1 MTRIAQSITD
11 LGKELFHSD
20 LSSEESSLVSK
31 DAEAYLSWAESGAGR
46 EMPAG
51 SPPSGTVSFL
61 FTDIEESTRLAEGL
75 GDDAYGELLQEQARL
90 ISTSAQSHN
99 GYEVGQEGDSFFI
112 TFSRATDA
120 VTAALEAQRA
130 LYAQSWP
137 EGFEMRVRFGI
148 HTGEAQVSSDRYIG
162 LAIHRAQRI
171 CKAGHGGQILLSAT
185 TKDLVR
191 AGLPVG
197 ASLKDLGAHRLK
209 DLGHPEQLSQLVH
222 PDLISEFPPL
232 RTLDALPNNLPVQLT
247 SFIGREREIEEVK
260 RLLSSVRLVT
270 LVGPGGSG
278 KTRLALQVAA
288 ELLEAYP
295 DGAWLVDLAATTDE
309 SVIPQTVASILGVR
323 GTAPGAM
330 GPRGVEG
337 EEQGR
342 SVIDKV
348 LDRLRSGK
356 ALVILDNC
364 EHLVA
369 ECAALAEEILRSCP
383 QITMFA
389 TSREP
394 LRIPGEARW
403 RIPPLTTPDTYDDAE
418 QIGAF
423 EAVRLF
429 VDRAVLN
436 QSDFRLTEENAHVLL
451 EIAQRLDGMPLAIE
465 LAAAWVSALSPKQI
479 LSRLDD
485 QFRLLASGPRGG
497 LPRHQT
503 LRATVDWSYDLLSAP
518 ERKLLEDLSIFG
530 GGFSLEAAERVCA
543 GEGVDAEDVLQLLS
557 QLVDKSLV
565 IRESEEG
572 TVRYRLLETIRQ
584 YGWEKVSTV
593 AEYVEPTPQSVKT
606 EDVAVLRREGE
617 YWTVGFEGDEFRLK
631 DSKGLAYIQLLIANP
646 GQEFHV
652 LDFAVGAEGS
662 DPKFRGTQELH
673 SSGAGDAGE
682 ILDAKA
688 RAQYKARIKEL
699 QEQLEEARSWN
710 DSERVAVATKEMDL
724 LTQQLAGAV
733 GLGGRNRRA
742 GSASERA
749 RMSVGK
755 AIRSAIRKIDQQ
767 SPTLGRHLESAIH
780 TGTYVSYQPDP
791 TRTLQWSL
799 GPHDKSRSTGK
810 SGGNQ

>member
-1 MTRIAQSITD
+1 M
-11 LGKELFHSD
+11 
-20 LSSEESSLVSK
+20 
-31 DAEAYLSWAESGAGR
+31 ESGAGR

-51 SPPSGTVSFL
+51 SPPTGTVSFL
-61 FTDIEESTRLAEGL
+61 FTDIEESTRLAESL
-75 GDDAYGELLQEQARL
+75 GDEAYAELLKKQAGL
-90 ISTSAQSHN
+90 ISTSAQSHS

-120 VTAALEAQRA
+120 VAAALDAQRA
-130 LYAQSWP
+130 LYAHNWP
-137 EGFEMRVRFGI
+137 KGFEMRVRFGI
-148 HTGEAQVSSDRYIG
+148 HTGEAQVSSDGYIG
-162 LAIHRAQRI
+162 LAVHRAQRI
-171 CKAGHGGQILLSAT
+171 CKAANGGQILLSAT
-185 TKDLVR
+185 TKDLVH
-191 AGLPVG
+191 AVLPVG

-209 DLGHPEQLSQLVH
+209 DLGHPEQFFQVVH
-222 PDLISEFPPL
+222 PDLPSEFPAL
-232 RTLDALPNNLPVQLT
+232 QTLDVLPNNLPVQLT
-247 SFIGREREIEEVK
+247 TFIGREGEIEEVK
-260 RLLSSVRLVT
+260 RLLTSVRLVT

-288 ELLEAYP
+288 ELLEAYQ

-330 GPRGVEG
+330 GPRGVEVEG
-337 EEQGR
+337 QGR

-348 LDRLRSGK
+348 LDRLRTAK

-383 QITMFA
+383 QITVFA

-394 LRIPGEARW
+394 LGIPGEARW
-403 RIPPLTTPDTYDDAE
+403 RIPPLAIPDSYDDVQ

-436 QSDFRLTEENAHVLL
+436 QSDFRLTEENAQVLL

-465 LAAAWVSALSPKQI
+465 LAAAWVSMLSPKQI

-485 QFRLLASGPRGG
+485 QFRLLAAGHRRG

-503 LRATVDWSYDLLSAP
+503 LRATVDWSYDLLSVP

-543 GEGVDAEDVLQLLS
+543 GEGVRQDVLQLLS

-565 IRESEEG
+565 IRESEG
-572 TVRYRLLETIRQ
+572 GAVRYRLLETIRQ
-584 YGWEKVSTV
+584 YGWEKVSTSAGPLEPPQITT
-593 AEYVEPTPQSVKT
+593 AEPVVI
-606 EDVAVLRREGE
+606 LRREGE

-631 DSKGLAYIQLLIANP
+631 GSKGLVYIQLLIANP

-652 LDFAVGAEGS
+652 LDVAVRAEGS
-662 DPKFRGTQELH
+662 DSRFRDTQELP
-673 SSGAGDAGE
+673 SLDAGDAGE

-688 RAQYKARIKEL
+688 RAQYKVRL
-699 QEQLEEARSWN
+699 QELKEELEEARSWN
-710 DSERVAVATKEMDL
+710 DPERIAVATKEMDL

-733 GLGGRNRRA
+733 GLGGRSRRA

-755 AIRSAIRKIDQQ
+755 AIRSAIKKIDQQ
-767 SPTLGRHLESAIH
+767 SPALGRYLESTIN

-799 GPHDKSRSTGK
+799 GVPHKPQSTRKVQGTD
-810 SGGNQ
+810 G